1 MAQHIPT
8 STNYHDLQGLA
19 SLRGKASSNADAAL
33 NEVAEQFEAL
43 FLQIILKESRDS
55 GFGDPLF
62 DSNDADAYRDMLD
75 KQLSV
80 SLSKKGDLGLAN
92 IIVKQIRQQ
101 LPEQAVAT
109 NNPFSFS
116 PSTRLY
122 SIPAL
127 SPAVTR
133 PALPGITGQVLSRT
147 APVAAAPS
155 NLPATSVLPVAS
167 KRPAFNSPHE
177 FVSTILPYAQKI
189 AEKIDVPAET
199 IVAQAAL
206 ETGWGKHMIQKPD
219 GSNSFNLFGIKAD
232 DRWLGDRVK
241 VTTTEFK
248 NGVSFK
254 KVDEFRSYASLQEGV
269 EDYVKFLQGSP
280 RYEKAL
286 AATHS
291 EGFLSE
297 LQKAGYATDP
307 TYAQKITNIVSGGTL
322 SEAMAALNI

>member
-8 STNYHDLQGLA
+8 SANYHDLQGLA
-19 SLRGKASSNADAAL
+19 SLRGKAVTNTDAAL
-33 NEVAEQFEAL
+33 YEVAEQFEAL

-62 DSNDADAYRDMLD
+62 DSNDADMYRDMLD

-80 SLSKKGDLGLAN
+80 SLSKKGDIGLAKT
-92 IIVKQIRQQ
+92 IVDQIRQQ

-122 SIPAL
+122 SVPTGNPAA
-127 SPAVTR
+127 SI
-133 PALPGITGQVLSRT
+133 PALPGIKDHAPTHALPRAHVL
-147 APVAAAPS
+147 S
-155 NLPATSVLPVAS
+155 NLPVSSALPIAS
-167 KRPAFNSPHE
+167 KQATFTSPHE
-177 FVSTILPYAQKI
+177 FVSAVLPYAQRI

-206 ETGWGKHMIQKPD
+206 ETGWGKHMIKNSD

-232 DRWLGDRVK
+232 ARWSGDRVK

-248 NGVSFK
+248 NGVSFRK
-254 KVDEFRSYASLQEGV
+254 LDEFRSYASLEESV
-269 EDYVKFLQGSP
+269 EDYAKFLRSSP

-286 AATHS
+286 AETHS

-307 TYAQKITNIVSGGTL
+307 AYAEKITNIVSGGTL
-322 SEAMAALNI
+322 SDAMAALNI